1 MSYLLKIIAA
11 MGLIL
16 LIPIIIL
23 ALILVFIEDGYPMIF
38 SQSRLGK
45 DKILFNIYKIRT
57 MKKNTPNKGTHHISK
72 DHYLFF
78 GAFFRKTKIDE
89 LPQIINYLS
98 GHINLVGPRPG
109 LENQKQLTYAREK
122 NNIFNIKP
130 GITGISQVLGYDMS
144 NPKKLAE
151 IDKIYLNKKSLKL
164 NLIIFIST
172 FLKPLRVKLYEN
184 LKSEINYVE
193 EKYKNV

>member
-1 MSYLLKIIAA
+1 M
-11 MGLIL
+11 
-16 LIPIIIL
+16 
-23 ALILVFIEDGYPMIF
+23 
-38 SQSRLGK
+38 QR
-45 DKILFNIYKIRT
+45 
-57 MKKNTPNKGTHHISK
+57 
-72 DHYLFF
+72 
-78 GAFFRKTKIDE
+78 
-89 LPQIINYLS
+89 
-98 GHINLVGPRPG
+98 
-109 LENQKQLTYAREK
+109 K

-151 IDKIYLNKKSLKL
+151 MDKIYLNKKSLKL
-164 NLIIFIST
+164 DLLIFIST

>member
-1 MSYLLKIIAA
+1 MKKIR
-11 MGLIL
+11 LIKEL
-16 LIPIIIL
+16 TIFLRIIIYF
-23 ALILVFIEDGYPMIF
+23 LVLSLEK
-38 SQSRLGK
+38 R
-45 DKILFNIYKIRT
+45 
-57 MKKNTPNKGTHHISK
+57 
-72 DHYLFF
+72 
-78 GAFFRKTKIDE
+78 KIDE

-164 NLIIFIST
+164 DLLIFIST